1 MKQIL
6 FIFTILFIL
15 TGCSSDESEPL
26 NVEFSSVFYGDH
38 FSGDYTNQKANL
50 VVKNQKQ
57 LDILMEKYKLEPKS
71 WENSMPL
78 NIDFKKYQII
88 AVIDQVRNYSGYSID
103 ITKITQTNNRIF
115 VQVKQLK
122 PGGLGT
128 VITQPYHIV
137 QMPKSN
143 KKVVFE

>member
-6 FIFTILFIL
+6 FIFSILFIL
-15 TGCSSDESEPL
+15 TGCSSDESEQS
-26 NVEFSSVFYGDH
+26 NVEFSSILYGDD
-38 FSGDYTNQKANL
+38 FSGNYDNQKANL
-50 VVKNQKQ
+50 VIKTQKQ
-57 LDILMEKYKLEPKS
+57 FDDLLSKYKLGPNP

-88 AVIDQVRNYSGYSID
+88 AVIDQVRNYGGYSID
-103 ITKITQTNNRIF
+103 ITKITQTNKRIF
-115 VQVKQLK
+115 VKVEQLK
-122 PGGLGT
+122 PGGFAT
-128 VITQPYHIV
+128 VNTQPYHII

>member
-57 LDILMEKYKLEPKS
+57 LDILMAKYKLEPKS

-88 AVIDQVRNYSGYSID
+88 AVIDQVRNYGGYSID

>member
-137 QMPKSN
+137 QMLKSN